1 MKFLIKY
8 VFRNENKLMI
18 EEAEIGLKKE
28 KISLDDYINLHLE
41 IAERKKVPSI
51 MILSLSE
58 VAWWIK

>member
-41 IAERKKVPSI
+41 IAEKRKVPSI
-51 MILSLSE
+51 MILSLLE
-58 VAWWIK
+58 VA

>member
-58 VAWWIK
+58 VA

>member
-58 VAWWIK
+58 MA

>member
-18 EEAEIGLKKE
+18 EKAEIGLKKE

-58 VAWWIK
+58 VA